1 MKRIGKI
8 GFVFMCVCSFV
19 MMYALRPSL
28 SMAAKPVKKATKLDP
43 EYSWAGKI
51 DDAFNVDKM
60 SDMSDFDPATWVSPK
75 GDTIKVAYI
84 NAFSGPAA
92 INGHI
97 HFVPIMFAAH
107 DINKRGGIWV
117 DGKKKLIELIP
128 GDHMSKADTCKKV
141 CERMVLQEK
150 VHVLMGTSGS
160 NLMKIINEVGNKYKV
175 ISVDEGA
182 PSDEMQNADNFG
194 RYAFMTSASTEQIGR
209 GMAYY

>member
-8 GFVFMCVCSFV
+8 GFVLMCVCSFV
-19 MMYALRPSL
+19 MMYALSPSL

-43 EYSWAGKI
+43 EYSWGGKI

-107 DINKRGGIWV
+107 DINKRG
-117 DGKKKLIELIP
+117 
-128 GDHMSKADTCKKV
+128 A
-141 CERMVLQEK
+141 
-150 VHVLMGTSGS
+150 SGS
-160 NLMKIINEVGNKYKV
+160 TARRSSSN
-175 ISVDEGA
+175 
-182 PSDEMQNADNFG
+182 
-194 RYAFMTSASTEQIGR
+194 
-209 GMAYY
+209 